1 MAEQRNKRRVWGT
14 TLLILALALPIAVLL
29 GRHYLSQPKVEAKI
43 VQRSVSNIE
52 KQINSLVEN
61 NSDYHQYE
69 KAEVA
74 LFVFHGDSLL
84 YWNNNLVGPKLIR
97 RKVTV
102 GNDTICN
109 LLTGDY
115 YIKSFSKGNLDYYV
129 FKLLNTTYRLEN
141 QYFENRFWP
150 AKWLINDI
158 VNLNALT
165 GFPILSTN
173 GKTLTYCEFN
183 NRNSKKGLDFYSFII
198 AEALLLLW
206 AIVLLLPQ
214 KKTEQ
219 SKKKRFKTLYG
230 VITIIPIAIL
240 ITYLYYNDNR
250 RHENKEMAT
259 LAENLMA
266 KRDMQF
272 EKSYERFAN
281 ELKSDSK
288 LKEMLFAESNVLSD
302 VILGYSK
309 ELLFDEAMKNFEVTL
324 TICSPN
330 EEITVQPD
338 DYITN
343 CDDYFLDK
351 LANNKQNRVG
361 DGLYYI
367 DYYTLDPNY
376 LGKIKI
382 EAQDTLVQRTLY
394 FEFYKPI
401 APEGFGFPQLLQEEN
416 SQKPYAYSVANYRDG
431 MLVYKYGKYVYP
443 SYFKDQKG
451 RDHEFHIAEGYKH
464 YTLKKDENNILVIST
479 LKKDFAE
486 IASPFAIFLLSMLIP
501 YLFICWVAKPKEQ
514 RHIRKGS
521 LRQRMQSLVLITLGI
536 SFLII
541 GPISVFYMSTLYNQ
555 KTLETEYETTRTLA
569 NQISHDLDVETL
581 MTTANR
587 EAWTEMLQHYATTF
601 FTDLNLYSLDG
612 RLKATTRQEIY
623 ELTLQAPI
631 MNAKAYQ
638 NIHRNR
644 GLYYTHEERLGKGR
658 YQSAYIPL
666 NDAQGNPLAYLNTPY
681 FSSASELQKEIKN
694 FILTYTNIIVIFL
707 GIALVI
713 VLIMIRNVTKPLALL
728 QEKMGDIEIDSENEP
743 IEWDRNDEIGALI
756 KQYNELIVKL
766 KKSAEELKRTTTE
779 SAWRGVARQ
788 VAHEIKNSL
797 TPMRLSVQL
806 LQRNMEKGDA
816 NIEEKVQRT
825 ATTLIEQID
834 ALSDI
839 ASSFSRYAKL
849 PENHPAPLDL
859 AELIGNVVNLYD
871 NAENITFVYEYDR
884 TKNHTYN
891 GDKTNLNS
899 AIGNLIKNAVQAIG
913 SKANGRIEV
922 RLTSTETT
930 FVIAIKDNG
939 KGIKDEDK
947 NQIFLPNFTTKTNGS
962 GVGLSLTY
970 NIVQVA
976 GGTITF
982 ESTEGV
988 GTEFVIELPKQL

>member
-1 MAEQRNKRRVWGT
+1 MISR
-14 TLLILALALPIAVLL
+14 
-29 GRHYLSQPKVEAKI
+29 PKTEAKI
-43 VQRSVSNIE
+43 IQRSVSKIE
-52 KQINSLVEN
+52 TEIAKLIEN

-69 KAEVA
+69 KAKIG

-84 YWNNNLVGPKLIR
+84 YWNNNQVGPKLIR
-97 RKVTV
+97 RRVGI

-115 YIKSFSKGNLDYYV
+115 YVRTFSKGNLDYYV

-150 AKWLINDI
+150 ARWFVADK
-158 VNLNALT
+158 VNLSTNT
-165 GFPILSTN
+165 GFPIHSTK
-173 GKTLTYCEFN
+173 GKTLTYCKIEHKTI
-183 NRNSKKGLDFYSFII
+183 KKGTINYGII
-198 AEALLLLW
+198 AIDALLLLW
-206 AIVLLLPQ
+206 AVVLLLP
-214 KKTEQ
+214 KKNCG
-219 SKKKRFKTLYG
+219 KTKNRRLKTIYG
-230 VITIIPIAIL
+230 VIAIIPIAIL
-240 ITYLYYNDNR
+240 LTYLYYNDNR
-250 RHENKEMAT
+250 RHENEEMST
-259 LAENLMA
+259 LAQHLVE
-266 KRDMQF
+266 KRDKAFEESFEQF
-272 EKSYERFAN
+272 AH
-281 ELKSDSK
+281 ELKSDTTIR
-288 LKEMLFAESNVLSD
+288 EMLFAESNVLSD

-309 ELLFDEAMKNFEVTL
+309 ELLFSKTMKDYEVTL
-324 TICSPN
+324 TICSPD
-330 EEITVQPD
+330 EEIAVQPD
-338 DYITN
+338 NYVTN

-361 DGLYYI
+361 EGLYFI

-382 EAQDTLVQRTLY
+382 SATDTLWQRTLY

-431 MLVYKYGKYVYP
+431 MLVYKYGKYIYP

-451 RDHEFHIAEGYKH
+451 RDREFNYSSGYKH

-486 IASPFAIFLLSMLIP
+486 IASPFAVFLLCMLIP
-501 YLFICWVAKPKEQ
+501 YLLICWLIQPKEQ
-514 RHIRKGS
+514 RQNRKGS

-555 KTLETEYETTRTLA
+555 KTLEAEYETTRTLSQQMS
-569 NQISHDLDVETL
+569 NDLDIESL
-581 MTTANR
+581 LKTTNR
-587 EAWTEMLQHYATTF
+587 ENWTEILQHYATTF
-601 FTDLNLYSLDG
+601 FTDLNLYGIDG

-638 NIHRNR
+638 SIHRNR
-644 GLYYTHEERLGKGR
+644 SLYFTHEERLGKGR
-658 YQSAYIPL
+658 YESAYIPL

-707 GIALVI
+707 GIALVF
-713 VLIMIRNVTKPLALL
+713 VLIMTRNVTKPLALL
-728 QEKMGDIEIDSENEP
+728 QEKMGDIKIDRENEP
-743 IEWDRNDEIGALI
+743 IEWERNDEIGALI
-756 KQYNELIVKL
+756 KQYNQLIVEL
-766 KKSAEELKRTTTE
+766 EKSAAELKRTTTE

-825 ATTLIEQID
+825 TATLIEQID

-849 PENHPAPLDL
+849 PENHPSPLDL

-871 NAENITFVYEYDR
+871 NAENITFTYEHDK
-884 TKNHTYN
+884 TKDHTYN
-891 GDKTNLNS
+891 GDKTNLNI
-899 AIGNLIKNAVQAIG
+899 AIGNLIKNATQAIG
-913 SKANGRIEV
+913 TKPGGRIEV
-922 RLTSTETT
+922 RLEATETT
-930 FVIAIKDNG
+930 FVISIKDNG

-947 NQIFLPNFTTKTNGS
+947 SQIFLPNFTTKTNGS

-988 GTEFVIELPKQL
+988 GTEFVITLPK

>member
-1 MAEQRNKRRVWGT
+1 MAEQQNKKKVWGIT
-14 TLLILALALPIAVLL
+14 MLIVALVLPLTVLL
-29 GRHYLSQPKVEAKI
+29 GSRFLSQPKVEAKI
-43 VQRSVSNIE
+43 VQRTVLNIE
-52 KQINSLVEN
+52 KQISTLVDN

-69 KAEVA
+69 KAETA
-74 LFVFHGDSLL
+74 LFVFHNDSLL

-97 RKVTV
+97 RRVAV

-115 YIKSFSKGNLDYYV
+115 YVKAFSKGNLDYYV

-150 AKWLINDI
+150 ARWLINDK
-158 VNLNALT
+158 VNLDAT
-165 GFPILSTN
+165 KGFPILSTN
-173 GKTLTYCEFN
+173 GKTLTYCEFEPRAN
-183 NRNSKKGLDFYSFII
+183 KKGPFYYGFI
-198 AEALLLLW
+198 AVEALLLLG
-206 AIVLLLPQ
+206 AIALLLPQ
-214 KKTEQ
+214 KKTERKN
-219 SKKKRFKTLYG
+219 KKWFKTIYG
-230 VITIIPIAIL
+230 VIVIIPIAIL
-240 ITYLYYNDNR
+240 LTYLFYNDNR
-250 RHENKEMAT
+250 RHENEEMAT
-259 LAENLMA
+259 LAENLMV
-266 KRDMQF
+266 KRDTQF
-272 EKSYERFAN
+272 EKSYEKFAN
-281 ELKSDSK
+281 EIKADTNLR
-288 LKEMLFAESNVLSD
+288 EMLFAESNVLSD

-309 ELLFDEAMKNFEVTL
+309 EFLFNEAMKDFEVTL

-338 DYITN
+338 DYVTN

-382 EAQDTLVQRTLY
+382 DGQDSLMQRTLY

-401 APEGFGFPQLLQEEN
+401 APEGFGFPQLLQEEK
-416 SQKPYAYSVANYRDG
+416 SQKPYSYSVANYRDG
-431 MLVYKYGKYVYP
+431 MLVYKYGKYNYP

-451 RDHEFHIAEGYKH
+451 RDHEFHIAEGFKH

-501 YLFICWVAKPKEQ
+501 YLLICWFAKPKEQ
-514 RHIRKGS
+514 RQSRKGT
-521 LRQRMQSLVLITLGI
+521 LRQGMQSLVLITLGI

-555 KTLETEYETTRTLA
+555 KTLESEYETTRTLA
-569 NQISHDLDVETL
+569 MQISHDLDVETL

-587 EAWTEMLQHYATTF
+587 ASWTEILQHYATTF

-638 NIHRNR
+638 NIHRNKA
-644 GLYYTHEERLGKGR
+644 LYYTHEERLGKGR

-707 GIALVI
+707 GIALVL
-713 VLIMIRNVTKPLALL
+713 VLIMIRKATKPLALL
-728 QEKMGDIEIDSENEP
+728 QEKMGDIKIDRKNEP

-756 KQYNELIVKL
+756 KQYNQLIVEL
-766 KKSAEELKRTTTE
+766 EQSAAELRRTTTE

-825 ATTLIEQID
+825 TATLIEQID

-871 NAENITFVYEYDR
+871 NADNITFVYEYDK
-884 TKNHTYN
+884 TKDHTYN

-913 SKANGRIEV
+913 NKPDGRIEV
-922 RLTSTETT
+922 RLIAKETS
-930 FVIAIKDNG
+930 FVISVKDNG
-939 KGIKDEDK
+939 KGIKDEVK
-947 NQIFLPNFTTKTNGS
+947 SQIFLPNFTTKTNGS

-976 GGTITF
+976 GGTISF

-988 GTEFVIELPKQL
+988 GAEFVIELPKQP